1 MHICKPFDQFHKNNQ
16 IISNFI
22 FLKNSTKREVLAV
35 SSRWWRQELY
45 ASTHQ
50 GLGLSCNR
58 NMYYSLLSLIF
69 SIFLFSIIILDSFS
83 LYYSYFSIPSS
94 YLISH
99 QFIFFFFLILFV
111 QENCKTSYIYFLNL
125 KFFIRFCII

>member
-35 SSRWWRQELY
+35 SSRWWCQELY

-50 GLGLSCNR
+50 GLGLQSQHVSFVALSHFLHFSFF
-58 NMYYSLLSLIF
+58 YHHFGLFLTLLLLFQHSQ
-69 SIFLFSIIILDSFS
+69 FLFNFSSI
-83 LYYSYFSIPSS
+83 
-94 YLISH
+94 H
-99 QFIFFFFLILFV
+99 FFFFLILFV
-111 QENCKTSYIYFLNL
+111 QENCKTSYIYFLYL